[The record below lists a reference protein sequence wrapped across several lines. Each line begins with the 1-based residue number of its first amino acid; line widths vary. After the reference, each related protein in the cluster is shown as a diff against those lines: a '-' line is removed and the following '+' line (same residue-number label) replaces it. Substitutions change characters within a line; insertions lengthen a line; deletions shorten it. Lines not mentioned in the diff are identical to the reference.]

1 MSILVIGST
10 GTVGTQVVQ
19 EIARRGVKV
28 HALVHKAHANHMDNV
43 VQVKG
48 DTNDIDS
55 MREALTG
62 IDTLFLLNPVVADE
76 LTRALL
82 MLNLAMEVGIQRVV
96 YFSMFNADSFFDC
109 PHACAKYGAELMIS
123 KFGIPATILRPN
135 YFFQNDGQPV
145 IETHVYPMPIG
156 SIGTSMADVRD
167 IAEVAA
173 IELIRRDESPVPL
186 PTEIIEIHG
195 PEVITAQSAVRMW
208 TDVLEKEVTYPG
220 DDLRAFEKRF
230 KKMMSSSVTA
240 YDVAGMFRGFQ
251 REGMVAPAGASGKI
265 ATMLGRPLRTYRA
278 YAEETAAN
286 A

>member
-19 EIARRGVKV
+19 EIVRRGVQV
-28 HALVHKAHANHMDNV
+28 HALVHKTHANHMDNV

-82 MLNLAMEVGIQRVV
+82 MLDLAIEVGIQRVV
-96 YFSMFNADSFFDC
+96 YFSMFNSDSFFDC
-109 PHACAKYGAELMIS
+109 PHACAKYGAELMIG

-145 IETHVYPMPIG
+145 IKTHVYPMPIG

-195 PEVITAQSAVRMW
+195 PEVITAQSAIRMW

-220 DDLRAFEKRF
+220 DDLRAFEKGF

-251 REGMVAPAGASGKI
+251 REGMVAPAGASEKI

>member
-19 EIARRGVKV
+19 EIVRRGVQV
-28 HALVHKAHANHMDNV
+28 HALVHKTHANHMDNV

-82 MLNLAMEVGIQRVV
+82 MLDLAIEVGIQRVV
-96 YFSMFNADSFFDC
+96 YFSMFNSDSFFDC
-109 PHACAKYGAELMIS
+109 PHACAKYGAELMIG

-145 IETHVYPMPIG
+145 IKTHVYPMPIG

-251 REGMVAPAGASGKI
+251 REGMVAPAGASEKI

>member
-19 EIARRGVKV
+19 EIVRRGVQV
-28 HALVHKAHANHMDNV
+28 HALVHKTHANHMDNV

-82 MLNLAMEVGIQRVV
+82 MLDLAIEVGIQRVV
-96 YFSMFNADSFFDC
+96 YFSMFNSDSFFDC
-109 PHACAKYGAELMIS
+109 PHACAKYGAELMIG

-145 IETHVYPMPIG
+145 IKTHVYPMPIG

-195 PEVITAQSAVRMW
+195 PEVITAQSAIRMW

-251 REGMVAPAGASGKI
+251 REGMVAPAGASEKI